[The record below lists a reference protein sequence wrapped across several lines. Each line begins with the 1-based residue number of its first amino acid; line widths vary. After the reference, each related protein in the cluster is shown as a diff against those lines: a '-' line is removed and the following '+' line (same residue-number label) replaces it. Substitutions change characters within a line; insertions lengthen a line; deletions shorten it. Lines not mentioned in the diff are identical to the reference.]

1 MQRRGTQA
9 FPGGVHPTDGSDKA
23 LSMDQAVK
31 PYRPDIVTILSEQTF
46 GGTCQFTVTPGES
59 VIEGQLIGKPEAFL
73 AAPLHASISGTVLDV
88 KEVEQLGRKITACII
103 QRESDHCQVSH
114 TDTSIPHDTAA
125 ECAERK
131 GVDYQTEISD
141 IRSISREEILSGI
154 RDGGLTGMGGAGFPT
169 HKKYETDK
177 PIDALLINAA
187 ECEPY
192 LTCDYRLMLEEAYA
206 LINGVR
212 LLLKGSGAKKA
223 YICLEDNKPK
233 AAEHLTHILDEAKAK
248 GLIATDETIELTVL
262 PAKYPQGGERQ
273 LIQAVLKREVPMGQ
287 LPADAGVIVSNVGT
301 AKAAA
306 DQILGNLPLTK
317 RIVTV
322 TGLVA
327 HPGNYLVPIGTSA
340 KELLQFCGGVTAKEN
355 RIIAGGPMTGPC
367 ATSNWNGEDELF
379 HITKSTSGILVLP
392 DAAYEESP
400 CIRCLGCA
408 DVCPAGLT
416 PYQIEIAFLNEDH
429 ELCEELYASE
439 CIACGCCSYI
449 CPAKR
454 QLAVRTRMARDL
466 VKQRMRERAVKSS

>member
-177 PIDALLINAA
+177 PIDALLINGA
-187 ECEPY
+187 ECEPF

-233 AAEHLTHILDEAKAK
+233 VAEHLTHILDEAKAK

>member
-177 PIDALLINAA
+177 PIDALLINGA
-187 ECEPY
+187 ECEPF

-449 CPAKR
+449 CPAKH

>member
-9 FPGGVHPTDGSDKA
+9 FPGGVHPTDGSDKT

-103 QRESDHCQVSH
+103 RRESDHCQVSH

-131 GVDYQTEISD
+131 SVDYQTEISD

-177 PIDALLINAA
+177 PIDALLINGA
-187 ECEPY
+187 ECEPF
-192 LTCDYRLMLEEAYA
+192 LTCDYRLMLEDAYA

-223 YICLEDNKPK
+223 YLCLEDNKPK

-317 RIVTV
+317 RIITV

-367 ATSNWNGEDELF
+367 AASNWNGEDELF
-379 HITKSTSGILVLP
+379 YITKSTSGILVLP

-408 DVCPAGLT
+408 DVCPAALT

>member
-46 GGTCQFTVTPGES
+46 GGTCQFTVPPGES

-103 QRESDHCQVSH
+103 RRGSDHCQVSH

-131 GVDYQTEISD
+131 SVDYQTEISD

-177 PIDALLINAA
+177 PIDALLINGA
-187 ECEPY
+187 ECEPF
-192 LTCDYRLMLEEAYA
+192 LTCDYRLMLEDAYA

-223 YICLEDNKPK
+223 YLCLEDNKPK

>member
-177 PIDALLINAA
+177 PIDVLLINGA
-187 ECEPY
+187 ECEPF

-449 CPAKR
+449 CPAR
-454 QLAVRTRMARDL
+454 RELSVRTRTARDI
-466 VKQRMRERAVKSS
+466 VKQRIRERAVKKS

>member
-103 QRESDHCQVSH
+103 RRESDHCQVSH

-131 GVDYQTEISD
+131 SVDYQTEISD

-177 PIDALLINAA
+177 PIDALLINGA
-187 ECEPY
+187 ECEPF
-192 LTCDYRLMLEEAYA
+192 LTCDYRLMLEDAYA

-223 YICLEDNKPK
+223 YLCLEDNKPK

-301 AKAAA
+301 SKAAA

-317 RIVTV
+317 RIITV

-367 ATSNWNGEDELF
+367 AASNWNGEDELF
-379 HITKSTSGILVLP
+379 YITKSTSGILVLP